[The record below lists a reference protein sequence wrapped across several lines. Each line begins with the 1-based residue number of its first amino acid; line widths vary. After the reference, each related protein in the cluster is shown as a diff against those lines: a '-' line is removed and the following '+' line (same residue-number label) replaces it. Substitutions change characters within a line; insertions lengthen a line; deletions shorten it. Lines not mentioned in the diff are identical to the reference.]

1 MMGPTTGLPPD
12 CARSTGCR
20 TARSRFK
27 RDRRGAG
34 AWPAKI
40 FRHGVVGISAASVDR
55 TRCIDDDERAAR
67 SPARR
72 GFPAARLGAPGMCPI
87 GIAPVDRRH
96 DPSDLFTGA
105 RDRRSRPPAARIRAE
120 FQATTMYLPSPH
132 QDAPRCAGL
141 ARRAVFPGGICI
153 HSGAGWMVLGC
164 IVGEIRLMSLAH

>member
-72 GFPAARLGAPGMCPI
+72 GFPAARLGAPGMPYRHCAGRPPPRSVGPI
-87 GIAPVDRRH
+87 HGR
-96 DPSDLFTGA
+96 A
-105 RDRRSRPPAARIRAE
+105 RPPGSRPPAARIRAE